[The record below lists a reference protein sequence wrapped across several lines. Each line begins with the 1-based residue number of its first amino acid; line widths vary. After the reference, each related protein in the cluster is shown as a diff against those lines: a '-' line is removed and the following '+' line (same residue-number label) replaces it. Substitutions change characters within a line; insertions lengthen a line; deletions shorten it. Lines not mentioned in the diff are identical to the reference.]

1 MLQQLEKWI
10 FLIRFI
16 FLSPYFFFY
25 RKCCARSRM
34 QMACNGVWLSRVRIW
49 SKTFKSLWGRHIRFH
64 SFWMSDGVFYLI
76 CRSCCCVITIITLN
90 DDHFSSV
97 CLSCEF
103 FWRWI
108 SMPSIFKCFSRP
120 SSYFFLKLGKN
131 TFLWHNFKWVERI
144 FLSHSEWGQSK
155 IVFCANYQP
164 FEHIIEQTTIVKKA
178 TYKHIDKAGERRR
191 EKNSR
196 RRARHKP
203 IEPY

>member
-34 QMACNGVWLSRVRIW
+34 QMACNGVWLNGVRIW

-108 SMPSIFKCFSRP
+108 SIAYSNVFLGLHHTFFQIWGKTHFYDTTANELSEFFFPILNGVNRKLCF
-120 SSYFFLKLGKN
+120 
-131 TFLWHNFKWVERI
+131 V
-144 FLSHSEWGQSK
+144 Q
-155 IVFCANYQP
+155 
-164 FEHIIEQTTIVKKA
+164 IINRMSTSLN
-178 TYKHIDKAGERRR
+178 RRQ
-191 EKNSR
+191 
-196 RRARHKP
+196 
-203 IEPY
+203 